1 LPRLKFQACIQR
13 RLALDRNVT
22 IGNKL
27 LKSGAADVSKALT
40 EKFIKADRFTGG
52 GFKNGGYMTDTKI
65 PMTKGQKRL
74 LWLVYIMGG
83 ILAVMFVFTLGMIIW
98 KLAT

>member
-1 LPRLKFQACIQR
+1 
-13 RLALDRNVT
+13 
-22 IGNKL
+22 
-27 LKSGAADVSKALT
+27 
-40 EKFIKADRFTGG
+40 
-52 GFKNGGYMTDTKI
+52 MTDTKI